1 MEHFFQGKKILFIG
15 PKFFGYEREIT
26 ARLQQL
32 GAHVEY
38 HDDRPSADPMMKVA
52 IRLFPKLIEHK
63 AASYFEQILANANN
77 DFDFVFI
84 IKLECMP
91 LNILHAF
98 RAKLSRAHFIYYSW
112 DSVRNNPNFHGA
124 AASFDTL
131 YTFDTED
138 AGQDPRLKLR
148 PLFFLNEFRNLPT
161 PPAQYDLCFV
171 GTVHSDR
178 YALLRKIRK
187 FAQANGKRTMFY
199 MFVPHKAIY
208 RTRRI
213 FSPAFW
219 GSSPQEF
226 AFAPLAKKDVHQIIA
241 QSRAVLDFQHP
252 GQTGLTMRTIEMVG
266 ARKKLVTTNALV
278 RRYEFYR
285 PENILVVDR
294 DNPQLDPA
302 FFETPYRELPPDLY
316 EKYSLDGWIRE
327 LFSVPVV
334 LSDIPE

>member
-1 MEHFFQGKKILFIG
+1 MEHFFEGKKILFIG
-15 PKFFGYEREIT
+15 PKFFGYEREI
-26 ARLQQL
+26 AGRLRQL

-38 HDDRPSADPMMKVA
+38 HDDRPSADPFVKVA
-52 IRLFPKLIEHK
+52 IRRFPVLIKRKL
-63 AASYFEQILANANN
+63 AGYFEQILDNASN

-91 LNILHAF
+91 LRILHAF
-98 RAKLSRAHFIYYSW
+98 RSKLSRARFIYYSW
-112 DSVRNNPNFHGA
+112 DSVRNNPNFQGA
-124 AASFDTL
+124 ASSFDAL

-148 PLFFLNEFRNLPT
+148 PLFFLNEFRELPVLPT
-161 PPAQYDLCFV
+161 QYDLCFV

-178 YALLRKIRK
+178 YALLRKIRQ
-187 FAQANGKRTMFY
+187 FAQTNGKSTMFY

-208 RTRRI
+208 WVRRI

-219 GSSPQEF
+219 TSSRQEF
-226 AFAPLAKKDVHQIIA
+226 AFDPLPKKEVHQIIA
-241 QSRAVLDFQHP
+241 KSRAVLDFQHP

-278 RRYEFYR
+278 RRYEFFR

-302 FFETPYRELPPDLY
+302 FFETPYSELAPELY

-327 LFSVPVV
+327 LFSVPAAP
-334 LSDIPE
+334 LDIQE